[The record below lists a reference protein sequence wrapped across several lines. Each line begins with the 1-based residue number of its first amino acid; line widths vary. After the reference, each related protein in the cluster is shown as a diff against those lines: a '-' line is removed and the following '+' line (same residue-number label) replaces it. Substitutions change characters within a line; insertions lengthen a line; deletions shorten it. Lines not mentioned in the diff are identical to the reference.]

1 MPVRLA
7 GAHIRHRSVPGHWKS
22 ESAPYYPASLR
33 LAKTSLEMAV
43 ASMLKCSMRWLD
55 FLGGAAWGLVL
66 DRNPSP
72 VVECLCRCECEAL
85 SCPAS
90 SWWWELLK
98 IGISIFLGCIIQGCR
113 LIQRLGQWKKSH
125 AVSEP
130 SPERVRAEVTLA
142 KSSTDT
148 IPVEV
153 LAQQQLQ
160 ALRKKQSSKQ

>member
-1 MPVRLA
+1 MPGSIPSTRVKLL
-7 GAHIRHRSVPGHWKS
+7 G
-22 ESAPYYPASLR
+22 
-33 LAKTSLEMAV
+33 LE
-43 ASMLKCSMRWLD
+43 CSMRWLD

-85 SCPAS
+85 PCPAS

-98 IGISIFLGCIIQGCR
+98 IGISIILGCIIQGCQLIHR
-113 LIQRLGQWKKSH
+113 LRQWKRPH
-125 AVSEP
+125 AVSDP
-130 SPERVRAEVTLA
+130 SLGRAETEVNPT